1 MFRLRKMHLI
11 YVYVPVFTLNNFLLV
26 LVCSYEYWQVQVY
39 FTLLFIPQHNP
50 LCREPA
56 ICISR
61 WNLLRTSGWRRRLAS
76 FSGYHKDSPG
86 TPRPRPKFWASDVDP
101 CGQAL
106 YPQPNSNLQGVIS
119 EILATSINVYLRC
132 ACLTYYKQ
140 PECKNSFFLWKK
152 VIKLM

>member
-1 MFRLRKMHLI
+1 MKRRRYWSTFKQQKLLKVLHVSFEKNAFNIRICTGIHAKQFFLI
-11 YVYVPVFTLNNFLLV
+11 L

-106 YPQPNSNLQGVIS
+106 YPQPNSNLQG
-119 EILATSINVYLRC
+119 
-132 ACLTYYKQ
+132 
-140 PECKNSFFLWKK
+140 
-152 VIKLM
+152 

>member
-11 YVYVPVFTLNNFLLV
+11 YVYVPVFTLNNFFLLV

-76 FSGYHKDSPG
+76 FPG
-86 TPRPRPKFWASDVDP
+86 TIRTVQEHLDP
-101 CGQAL
+101 GQSFGPVMSTRAVKRCIL
-106 YPQPNSNLQGVIS
+106 SQTVIYKGNQRNSSHKYKCLSQVCMS
-119 EILATSINVYLRC
+119 YL
-132 ACLTYYKQ
+132 L
-140 PECKNSFFLWKK
+140 
-152 VIKLM
+152 